1 LIKYTLKLVDTLVSF
16 ICVLTLFGLFE
27 ESEGIDGITAG
38 SSKFLEHFSL
48 DVIYPKYKPFLLK

>member
-1 LIKYTLKLVDTLVSF
+1 M
-16 ICVLTLFGLFE
+16 LTLFGLFE